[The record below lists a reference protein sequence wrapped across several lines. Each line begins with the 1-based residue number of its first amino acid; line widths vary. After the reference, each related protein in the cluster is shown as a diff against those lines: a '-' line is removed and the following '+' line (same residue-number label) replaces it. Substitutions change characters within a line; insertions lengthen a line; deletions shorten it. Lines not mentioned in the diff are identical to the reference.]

1 MTQHSKHIEVAGLGK
16 GLWKQCTSETS
27 AENAGGDRELA
38 ASLLATG
45 CNAGGA
51 SVQALLMTGSDA
63 NGTVELLLMTGS
75 NACSA

>member
-1 MTQHSKHIEVAGLGK
+1 MTQHSKHIAMAGLGK

-27 AENAGGDRELA
+27 AENAGGVLA

-51 SVQALLMTGSDA
+51 SVEALLMTGSD
-63 NGTVELLLMTGS
+63 VGS
-75 NACSA
+75 A